1 MIVYQGKKQE
11 FVQLALHG
19 EVDHVI
25 GEHFKQAYGWLPQAS
40 ERKAWEQSLRHVGS
54 ALSDPEIPDDLGVA
68 VEYGIPHTGNRIDVM
83 LIGANHHGHPG
94 LVVIELKQWS
104 SAQHSP
110 KDGMIWAHRGG
121 TSGLKEGVHPSYQAW
136 TYATLLEDFCEVIHE
151 QKVPVQPCAYLH
163 NYELRDGQIDHA
175 DYAHYLQKAPLYIKS
190 EKDSLAH
197 FIATHLPQGDKRG
210 LLYEIESG
218 RIRPSKSLAD
228 RIASMIQGKTEFLM
242 IDDQKVVYE
251 TILAAHQTAQQGAK
265 QVVIVQGGPG
275 TGKSVVAV
283 NLLARLTS
291 ERLTACYITKNA
303 APRRIYAAALAGTM
317 NANSIASL
325 FRGPDKLHAI
335 EPNTFD
341 VLLLDEA
348 HRLRQKSGM
357 FAHEGEDQL
366 KEAIQAARC
375 AVFFIDDRQRVT
387 VKDHGS
393 VQRIRE
399 WASQLGA
406 EVTDLSLSSQF
417 RCNGSDGFMAWLDH
431 TLGIR
436 QTANN
441 KLDTRDYRFEVLDSP
456 AKVHQLIEMKN
467 QQHNRAR
474 VVGGYCWDWKGKNDK
489 TVHDIQIPE
498 HGYSRQ
504 WNLDDDGPFWITKP
518 ESVAQVGCIHTCQ
531 GLEVDHI
538 GVLIGPDLVYR
549 DGKVQTNFLARAKTD
564 HSVRGLKT
572 LMKKH
577 KGQAQALADEI
588 ILNTYRTLMT
598 RGMKGCYVWCADPPL
613 ADYLRS
619 RILQASKAQDEPPGP
634 LDAVVLPLRR
644 VSPQERQQGTPAV
657 PVVDLRLAA
666 GGFSDTQAFD
676 EHAMAWL
683 DASTLPHRGA
693 DCFVAQVVGESMNLV
708 IPNGAWCLFRLN
720 PGGTRQGKIV
730 VVQHQG
736 FEDEGN
742 GVRLTIKRYRSV
754 KKKGGNDEA
763 ENAQVMLLPES
774 DRPEFEPMV
783 FDADDADELR
793 VVAEFLQVLR

>member
-1 MIVYQGKKQE
+1 MIVYQGKKQD
-11 FVQLALHG
+11 FVKLALHG

-25 GEHFKQAYGWLPQAS
+25 AEHFKQAHGWVPQPG
-40 ERKAWEQSLRHVGS
+40 ERRAWDQSLRHVGS
-54 ALSDPEIPDDLGVA
+54 VLADPEISDDLSVA
-68 VEYGIPHTGNRIDVM
+68 VEYGIPHSGSRIDVL
-83 LIGANHHGHPG
+83 LIGADEHDHPS

-104 SAQHSP
+104 TARHSP

-121 TSGLKEGVHPSYQAW
+121 PKGESEDVHPSYQAW
-136 TYATLLEDFCEVIHE
+136 TYATLLKDFCEVIHE
-151 QKVPVQPCAYLH
+151 QGIPVQPCAYLH
-163 NYELRDGQIDHA
+163 NYPKRDNHIDHA
-175 DYAHYLQKAPLYIKS
+175 DYSLYLRNAPLYIKH
-190 EKDSLAH
+190 EREDLAH
-197 FIATHLPQGDKRG
+197 FIRTHVPRGDKRG
-210 LLYEIESG
+210 LLYEIDSG

-228 RIASMIQGKTEFLM
+228 RIANMIQGKTEFLM
-242 IDDQKVVYE
+242 IDDQKVAYE
-251 TILAAHQTAQQGAK
+251 NILAAHALAQSGRK

-275 TGKSVVAV
+275 TGKSVIAV

-291 ERLTACYITKNA
+291 ERFTASYITKNR
-303 APRRIYAAALAGTM
+303 APRHIYAAALKGTKLR
-317 NANSIASL
+317 AEIDVL
-325 FRGPDKLHAI
+325 FSGPDNLHKLN
-335 EPNTFD
+335 EDTFD

-348 HRLRQKSGM
+348 HRLRLKSG
-357 FAHEGEDQL
+357 HTGHLGEDQIM
-366 KEAIQAARC
+366 EAIEAARC

-387 VKDHGS
+387 LKDAGS
-393 VQRIRE
+393 VSHIRH
-399 WASQLGA
+399 WASKLCA

-431 TLGIR
+431 TLGVR
-436 QTANN
+436 QTANEL
-441 KLDTRDYRFEVLDSP
+441 LDTRDYRFEVLDSP

-474 VVGGYCWDWKGKNDK
+474 VVAGYCWDWKGKSDK
-489 TVHDIQIPE
+489 TVHDIQLPE

-549 DGKVQTNFLARAKTD
+549 EGKVQTNFLARARTD

-572 LMKKH
+572 MMKKH
-577 KGQAQALADEI
+577 KAQAQALADEI

-598 RGMKGCYVWCADPPL
+598 RGMKGCYVWCADQPL

-619 RILQASKAQDEPPGP
+619 RILQTRHAKDEPPGP

-644 VSPQERQQGTPAV
+644 ISMPERQQGTPAV

-666 GGFSDTQAFD
+666 GGFSDTQTFD

-683 DASTLPHRGA
+683 DATTLKHRGP
-693 DCFVAQVVGESMNLV
+693 DLFVAQVVGESMNLV
-708 IPNGAWCLFRLN
+708 IPNGSWCLFRLN

-730 VVQHQG
+730 VMQHQG

-754 KKKGGNDEA
+754 KKKGGKDEA

-793 VVAEFLQVLR
+793 VVAECIQVLC